1 MREAQTETVRWED
14 EAGIRRAGQIL
25 RDGGLVVF
33 PTETVYGLGADALK
47 DSAVRGIYAA
57 KGRPSDN
64 PLIVHI
70 AGMEELPKLWQE
82 VPSKLEE
89 LARRFWPG
97 PMTVIGKKSRLV
109 GDVVSGGLDTVAV
122 RMPSH
127 PVAKALIQAAGTPIA
142 APSANRS
149 GFPSPTCFAHAL
161 ADMEGRVEMII
172 DGGDCAYGVESTV
185 LTLAQSP
192 PRLLRPGAVTPEQ
205 LREVLTDLVID
216 PAVLEQ
222 LEEGQQA
229 ASPGMKYRH
238 YAPKAHVVLVEGT
251 PEQYQA
257 FLEGR
262 RGEAKA
268 FALCFAEEAAA
279 LPLPN
284 VSYGGREDGLGQARE
299 LFACLRRLDE
309 LGAGTVY
316 AHCPDRAGV
325 GLAVYNRLIRAAG
338 FEVIRL

>member
-1 MREAQTETVRWED
+1 MREAKTEIIRGED
-14 EAGIRRAGQIL
+14 AAGLCRAGEIL
-25 RDGGLVVF
+25 RGGGLVVF
-33 PTETVYGLGADALK
+33 PTETVYGLGADALN
-47 DSAVRGIYAA
+47 DEAVRGIYAA

-70 AGMEELPKLWQE
+70 AGTEELPKLWQE
-82 VPSKLEE
+82 VPPELEE

-97 PMTVIGKKSRLV
+97 PMTVIGKKSRLI
-109 GDVVSGGLDTVAV
+109 GDVVSGGLDTVAI

-127 PVAKALIQAAGTPIA
+127 PVARALIRAAGTPIA

-149 GFPSPTCFAHAL
+149 GSPSPTCFAHAL

-172 DGGDCAYGVESTV
+172 NGGSCAYGVESTV

-205 LREVLTDLVID
+205 LREVLPDLVID
-216 PAVLEQ
+216 PAVLER
-222 LEEGQQA
+222 LEEGRQA

-238 YAPKAHVVLVEGT
+238 YAPKAHVILVEGT
-251 PEQYQA
+251 PEGYRA
-257 FLEGR
+257 FLGEKK
-262 RGEAKA
+262 GEAKA

-279 LPLPN
+279 LPLPS
-284 VSYGGREDGLGQARE
+284 VSYGGREDDLGQAKE
-299 LFACLRRLDE
+299 LFSCLRRLDD
-309 LGAGTVY
+309 LGAETVY
-316 AHCPDRAGV
+316 AHCPNKTGV